1 MFAAPRFPI
10 RSPGWRRA
18 QWPAARGG
26 RQRPRWVGNYPVL
39 HGASPCKGLGV
50 GGNSSRSFDFDDWYG
65 ACPEKAVGKLSPRGE
80 QPVTKFIVHC
90 SVAILLILIAA
101 SLCPAAEDMGIIT
114 GSDKGTYYQF
124 GLDLQKLSKPTGVN
138 LTVHTSKGSIENIFA
153 VYQRPG
159 VQMGIVQSDV
169 LAFVAR
175 VQSDP
180 VLQRIA
186 KKTRM
191 VFPLYNEEAHVLG
204 RKGIRDF
211 DDLGGKRVAIGRD
224 GSGTY
229 LTARL
234 LFKLSEVA
242 PSEMVPIDTGEALR
256 ELKAGRIDAMFYVAG
271 YPLKLLKDD
280 VTEKD
285 GLELI
290 PITNKSITEFYPR
303 AEIPANVYEW
313 QRTPVNSVAVKAVLV
328 SFDFRRKDCDNVGRF
343 AQTISRQ
350 MSWLLQNG
358 HSKWKVVDLNYPLK
372 GWEQYDC
379 VRKYV
384 GTAAPAGTASPVKSG
399 QNENPVFNAIKGL
412 LDE

>member
-1 MFAAPRFPI
+1 
-10 RSPGWRRA
+10 
-18 QWPAARGG
+18 
-26 RQRPRWVGNYPVL
+26 V
-39 HGASPCKGLGV
+39 K
-50 GGNSSRSFDFDDWYG
+50 
-65 ACPEKAVGKLSPRGE
+65 
-80 QPVTKFIVHC
+80 KFIIHC
-90 SVAILLILIAA
+90 SAAILMLLIAA

-114 GSDKGTYYQF
+114 GGEKGTYYQF
-124 GLDLQKLSKPTGVN
+124 GLDLQRLVKPAGVN
-138 LTVHTSKGSIENIFA
+138 LTVHPSKGSIENVFA

-159 VQMGIVQSDV
+159 VQLGIVQSDV

-180 VLQRIA
+180 VLSRIA

-191 VFPLYNEEAHVLG
+191 VFPLYNEEVHLLARRGV
-204 RKGIRDF
+204 RDF
-211 DDLGGKRVAIGRD
+211 DDLTGKRVAVGRD

-234 LFKLSEVA
+234 LFKLSEVV
-242 PSEMVPIDTGEALR
+242 PSEMVPIDTGEALA

-271 YPLKLLKDD
+271 YPVKLLKED
-280 VTEKD
+280 VAEQD

-303 AEIPANVYEW
+303 ADIPGDVYPW
-313 QRTPVNSVAVKAVLV
+313 QKTPVNSVAVKAVLV

-343 AQTISRQ
+343 AQTMSRQ
-350 MSWLLQNG
+350 MSWLVQNG
-358 HSKWKVVDLNYPLK
+358 HAKWKAVDLNYPLK

-384 GTAAPAGTASPVKSG
+384 GTSTPGTAAAPAKANP
-399 QNENPVFNAIKGL
+399 NENPVFNAIKGL